1 MLGCES
7 ESPQSNYDY
16 NEQIHP
22 VYYKHDLS
30 AQNANYQREINVYMD
45 MLFHEEKYEV
55 EIEEVE
61 IIKEHITFKIPKKFI
76 IKDTLPKNASG
87 KVLKNELRNMFK

>member
-55 EIEEVE
+55 
-61 IIKEHITFKIPKKFI
+61 
-76 IKDTLPKNASG
+76 
-87 KVLKNELRNMFK
+87 